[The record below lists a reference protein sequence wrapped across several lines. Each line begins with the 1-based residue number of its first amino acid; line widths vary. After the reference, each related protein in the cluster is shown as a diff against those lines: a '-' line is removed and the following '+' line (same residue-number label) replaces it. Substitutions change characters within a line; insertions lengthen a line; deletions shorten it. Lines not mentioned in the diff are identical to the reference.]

1 MPKLPAWRSTTF
13 SLPATLRGARLRV
26 IRCGAPPSPEGS
38 IGRGPGSLEGSSL
51 RVGSR
56 SDAPASRT
64 QGPPWTHHR
73 PRARTGETWTTLISK
88 NTKTVTQSKSKV
100 AASFKIQ
107 YNVSVKLFTKGLYSI
122 NIFYKLAYYQ
132 EPVIKRSLLENQ
144 LCDDNIASQ
153 LL

>member
-13 SLPATLRGARLRV
+13 SLPATLHGARLRV

-38 IGRGPGSLEGSSL
+38 IGCGPGSLEGSSL

-73 PRARTGETWTTLISK
+73 RRARKGETWTTLISK
-88 NTKTVTQSKSKV
+88 NTETVTQSKSKV

-107 YNVSVKLFTKGLYSI
+107 CFRKA
-122 NIFYKLAYYQ
+122 FYKRFVLNQYFLQACVLPRASYQ
-132 EPVIKRSLLENQ
+132 E
-144 LCDDNIASQ
+144 IASWKSVVRW
-153 LL
+153 